1 MIDYLTKK
9 NFRKAQRS
17 FIYCFVFLSLVLG
30 GSIASLLSKFGA
42 FRETVTKS
50 YTHQILQAVAYLH
63 QNHTLH
69 RDLKG
74 ANLLVDSTGQVVK
87 LSDFG
92 TAARLMA
99 HGTGTKEFCGQ
110 LLGTIPFMSPEV
122 LICVFLKDEKTEQK
136 HNFFYNMFVFSDI

>member
-1 MIDYLTKK
+1 MSSPLSDNTPY
-9 NFRKAQRS
+9 
-17 FIYCFVFLSLVLG
+17 FIYPNKYFVSG
-30 GSIASLLSKFGA
+30 GSISSLLSKFGS
-42 FRETVTKS
+42 FRESVTTS
-50 YTHQILQAVAYLH
+50 YTQQILQAVCYLH
-63 QNHTLH
+63 QQHTLH

-74 ANLLVDSTGQVVK
+74 ANLLVDSTGQIVK

-122 LICVFLKDEKTEQK
+122 
-136 HNFFYNMFVFSDI
+136 

>member
-1 MIDYLTKK
+1 MLEEIALIHRLKHP
-9 NFRKAQRS
+9 NIVA
-17 FIYCFVFLSLVLG
+17 CLG
-30 GSIASLLSKFGA
+30 ATQHEAHYNLFMELMPGGCISSLLGKFGA
-42 FRETVTKS
+42 FRESVTKS
-50 YTHQILQAVAYLH
+50 YTRQILQAVTYLH
-63 QNHTLH
+63 QHHTLH

-74 ANLLVDSTGQVVK
+74 ANLLVDSTGQIVK

-122 LICVFLKDEKTEQK
+122 RLCIFILYCIVLYSLFL
-136 HNFFYNMFVFSDI
+136 